1 MNSKTELKIRRY
13 IELEEYL
20 KKLLS
25 EERTIRELSLILFE
39 EIDDLDDI
47 EYLMDAYFLPI
58 EEIDNELKNY
68 DSKSLLNKSDEIQF
82 IQQLSD
88 KYGVDR
94 SKIIKRIKDI
104 RRINKI
110 KVTFSK
116 IKKKKKTKKTVV

>member
-110 KVTFSK
+110 KVTLSK